1 VEDPPAHRYDACRGE
16 HVTDPN
22 ALVLRAFETRGDYDQ
37 AVTLQRDTWGQDFK
51 ECVPASIIQISH
63 KVGGVAAGAFD
74 ADGRLVGFVYGL
86 SGLRGGQP
94 AHWSHMLAVYPQ
106 YRGSRIGTRLKAL
119 QRDMLLAGGI
129 EVAYWTYDPLIA
141 GNAQLNINLLGALP
155 VEYVPDMYG
164 SDTGSDL
171 HSGLGTDRFVVEWR
185 LTDPQVES
193 ILQGKAVEHPAA
205 DGDAPVID
213 TDTPDRPHHATPSV
227 RVAIPLDVQSVKQT
241 DPGRALTWR
250 QVTRDALLWH
260 LQNGYRVVGFQRD
273 QPADRGY
280 YYLSTERPTGQRP

>member
-1 VEDPPAHRYDACRGE
+1 M
-16 HVTDPN
+16 TDPN
-22 ALVLRAFETRGDYDQ
+22 ALVLRAFEARGDYDQ
-37 AVTLQRDTWGQDFK
+37 AVTLQRDTWGQDFT

-119 QRDMLLAGGI
+119 QRDMLLADGI

-155 VEYVPDMYG
+155 IEYVPDMYG

-193 ILQGKAVEHPAA
+193 ILQGKAVEQLAA
-205 DGDAPVID
+205 DNDVPVID
-213 TDTPDRPHHATPSV
+213 TDTPDHPHPATPSV
-227 RVAIPLDVQSVKQT
+227 RVAIPLDVQSVKQA
-241 DPGRALTWR
+241 DPDRALTWR
-250 QVTRDALLWH
+250 QVTREAFLWH
-260 LQNGYRVVGFQRD
+260 LRKGYRVVGFQRD
-273 QPADRGY
+273 RPADRGY
-280 YYLSTERPTGQRP
+280 YYLSTANPTGQHP

>member
-1 VEDPPAHRYDACRGE
+1 M
-16 HVTDPN
+16 TDPN

-37 AVTLQRDTWGQDFK
+37 AVTLQRDTWGQDFT

-74 ADGRLVGFVYGL
+74 TDGRLVGFVYGI
-86 SGLRGGQP
+86 SGLRDGKP

-106 YRGSRIGTRLKAL
+106 YRGNRIGTRLKAL

-141 GNAQLNINLLGALP
+141 GNAQLNINLLHALP

-193 ILQGKAVEHPAA
+193 VLQGHAVEHPVA
-205 DGDAPVID
+205 DND
-213 TDTPDRPHHATPSV
+213 V
-227 RVAIPLDVQSVKQT
+227 RVAIPWDVQSVKRA
-241 DPGRALTWR
+241 DPERALTWR
-250 QVTRDALLWH
+250 QVTREALLWH

-273 QPADRGY
+273 RPADRGY
-280 YYLSTERPTGQRP
+280 YYLSTENPTGHHR